1 MFGPAANVAVDLRG
15 AGLRLATREM
25 GTVRCW
31 SVPAAATW
39 RDGAVV
45 LGQEAADLLR
55 EEPGAGWDRLTL
67 RIGDAVPVLL
77 GGTAHS
83 ATELV
88 ARILTG
94 ALPSTTDRVILV
106 TPPRWSPAVLQEFI
120 DALATA
126 GAPSVEVA
134 EHAAVLAALS
144 AGEPAG
150 GVLVINLGPE
160 ASTATLLDAPQGR
173 TIGQFPFQLTTD
185 DFVDHTT
192 EIARREAETA
202 AGRRLTD
209 SEARGLAA
217 GCEAAPVLLPRAQRL
232 DVQLPGL
239 SAVRISRAQLDRP
252 VARVANSAA
261 EGLLTALEAQGAA
274 LPRSVLVEGCGP
286 SSPIISALSV
296 TFGEAVSSA
305 PEAAVAVLK
314 PLAASG
320 AAVASGD
327 EPHDAWAFPVPP
339 PANRPPLAAPAQ
351 EPPIAPM
358 PLLVTASPLSAANAP
373 IATPAV
379 AVAADLG
386 AVLLSESPPPAAH
399 PPIEAPETQEPH
411 SAPEALPFSE
421 PQHPATHALFAAS
434 AVQPAS
440 TPEPIPYT
448 DSPPA
453 RPEADPG
460 SLRRRGAAAAV
471 AVLALAAVG
480 VGAGPAMTASLRANS
495 SAGNAT
501 VALAQPAESPSVS
514 RPAAQTATPM
524 ASPGPSASPTHTPSP
539 SPTVSTT
546 HAAATTEATTKV
558 TTKAPVRMTPPVQ
571 AATTTTTT
579 TAAAPATST
588 TAPAP
593 PATTATP

>member
-1 MFGPAANVAVDLRG
+1 M
-15 AGLRLATREM
+15 
-25 GTVRCW
+25 
-31 SVPAAATW
+31 
-39 RDGAVV
+39 
-45 LGQEAADLLR
+45 
-55 EEPGAGWDRLTL
+55 
-67 RIGDAVPVLL
+67 PVLL

-106 TPPRWSPAVLQEFI
+106 APPRWPPAVLQEFT

-185 DFVDHTT
+185 DLVDHTT

-217 GCEAAPVLLPRAQRL
+217 GCDAAPVLLPRAQRL

-286 SSPIISALSV
+286 SSPIISALSA

-351 EPPIAPM
+351 EPPIARM
-358 PLLVTASPLSAANAP
+358 PLRVTASPLSAANAP

-386 AVLLSESPPPAAH
+386 AVLVSESPPPAAR

-411 SAPEALPFSE
+411 SAPEALPVSE
-421 PQHPATHALFAAS
+421 PQHPATHALVAAS

-440 TPEPIPYT
+440 TPEPIPFT

-460 SLRRRGAAAAV
+460 SLRRRGAAAAA

-480 VGAGPAMTASLRANS
+480 VGAGPAMSASLRANS

-514 RPAAQTATPM
+514 RPAAQTATPT

-546 HAAATTEATTKV
+546 HAAATTKATTKV

-571 AATTTTTT
+571 APRQRPPPRRRPRRLPRRRLRHRPQRQRRRSPEGHGAAARFAQSRVECRLIALT
-579 TAAAPATST
+579 TARMDAVTIDWDMPTPHRTSACSGSPTSHSTYAAAVASRPC
-588 TAPAP
+588 
-593 PATTATP
+593 

>member
-1 MFGPAANVAVDLRG
+1 MLERPR
-15 AGLRLATREM
+15 RRHLAR
-25 GTVRCW
+25 W
-31 SVPAAATW
+31 SRRA
-39 RDGAVV
+39 
-45 LGQEAADLLR
+45 GQEAADLLR

-106 TPPRWSPAVLQEFI
+106 APPRWSPAVLQEFT

-185 DFVDHTT
+185 DLVDHTT
-192 EIARREAETA
+192 EIAQREAETA

-261 EGLLTALEAQGAA
+261 ESLLTALEAQGAA

-286 SSPIISALSV
+286 SSPIISALSAR
-296 TFGEAVSSA
+296 FGEAVSSA

-320 AAVASGD
+320 PAVASGD
-327 EPHDAWAFPVPP
+327 EPHDAWAFAVPP
-339 PANRPPLAAPAQ
+339 PANRPPLAAPAR
-351 EPPIAPM
+351 EPPIAPRHG
-358 PLLVTASPLSAANAP
+358 V
-373 IATPAV
+373 PALGRQRPHHHPRRSGGRRPGSGSLER
-379 AVAADLG
+379 VAASGSASTHRG
-386 AVLLSESPPPAAH
+386 AGDAGAAQR
-399 PPIEAPETQEPH
+399 TR
-411 SAPEALPFSE
+411 SAPL
-421 PQHPATHALFAAS
+421 Q
-434 AVQPAS
+434 
-440 TPEPIPYT
+440 
-448 DSPPA
+448 
-453 RPEADPG
+453 R
-460 SLRRRGAAAAV
+460 
-471 AVLALAAVG
+471 
-480 VGAGPAMTASLRANS
+480 
-495 SAGNAT
+495 
-501 VALAQPAESPSVS
+501 
-514 RPAAQTATPM
+514 
-524 ASPGPSASPTHTPSP
+524 
-539 SPTVSTT
+539 
-546 HAAATTEATTKV
+546 
-558 TTKAPVRMTPPVQ
+558 
-571 AATTTTTT
+571 
-579 TAAAPATST
+579 
-588 TAPAP
+588 APAP
-593 PATTATP
+593 GDPRPLCRVRRAASQHPRTDSVHGLPARAARG

>member
-1 MFGPAANVAVDLRG
+1 MLERPR
-15 AGLRLATREM
+15 RRHLAR
-25 GTVRCW
+25 W
-31 SVPAAATW
+31 SRRA
-39 RDGAVV
+39 
-45 LGQEAADLLR
+45 GQEAADLLR

-106 TPPRWSPAVLQEFI
+106 APPRWSPAVLQEFT

-173 TIGQFPFQLTTD
+173 TIGQFPFQLTAD
-185 DFVDHTT
+185 DLVDHTT

-239 SAVRISRAQLDRP
+239 SAVRISRAHLDRP

-261 EGLLTALEAQGAA
+261 ESLLTALEAQGAA

-286 SSPIISALSV
+286 SSPIISALSAR
-296 TFGEAVSSA
+296 FGEAVSSA

-320 AAVASGD
+320 PAVASGD
-327 EPHDAWAFPVPP
+327 EPHDAWAFAVPP
-339 PANRPPLAAPAQ
+339 PANRPPLAAPAR
-351 EPPIAPM
+351 EPPIAPRHGV
-358 PLLVTASPLSAANAP
+358 PALGRQRP
-373 IATPAV
+373 IATAAV

-386 AVLLSESPPPAAH
+386 AVLLSESPPPAAR

-421 PQHPATHALFAAS
+421 PQHPATHALFAVS

-460 SLRRRGAAAAV
+460 SLRRRGAAAAA

>member
-1 MFGPAANVAVDLRG
+1 MLERPGR
-15 AGLRLATREM
+15 RHLAR
-25 GTVRCW
+25 W
-31 SVPAAATW
+31 SRRA
-39 RDGAVV
+39 
-45 LGQEAADLLR
+45 GQEAADLLR

-106 TPPRWSPAVLQEFI
+106 TPPRWSPAVLQEFT

-185 DFVDHTT
+185 DLVDHTT

-286 SSPIISALSV
+286 SSPIISALSAR
-296 TFGEAVSSA
+296 FGEAVSSA

-320 AAVASGD
+320 PAVASGD
-327 EPHDAWAFPVPP
+327 EPHDAWAFAVPP
-339 PANRPPLAAPAQ
+339 PANRPPLAAPAR
-351 EPPIAPM
+351 EPPIAPRHGV
-358 PLLVTASPLSAANAP
+358 PALGRQRP
-373 IATPAV
+373 IATAAV

-386 AVLLSESPPPAAH
+386 AVLLSESPPPAAR

-421 PQHPATHALFAAS
+421 P
-434 AVQPAS
+434 
-440 TPEPIPYT
+440 
-448 DSPPA
+448 
-453 RPEADPG
+453 
-460 SLRRRGAAAAV
+460 
-471 AVLALAAVG
+471 
-480 VGAGPAMTASLRANS
+480 
-495 SAGNAT
+495 
-501 VALAQPAESPSVS
+501 
-514 RPAAQTATPM
+514 
-524 ASPGPSASPTHTPSP
+524 
-539 SPTVSTT
+539 
-546 HAAATTEATTKV
+546 
-558 TTKAPVRMTPPVQ
+558 
-571 AATTTTTT
+571 
-579 TAAAPATST
+579 
-588 TAPAP
+588 
-593 PATTATP
+593 

>member
-83 ATELV
+83 ANELV

-106 TPPRWSPAVLQEFI
+106 APPRWSPAVLQEFT

-185 DFVDHTT
+185 DLVDHTT

-217 GCEAAPVLLPRAQRL
+217 SCEAAPVLLHRAQRL

-286 SSPIISALSV
+286 SSPIISALSAR
-296 TFGEAVSSA
+296 FGEAVSSA

-320 AAVASGD
+320 PAVASGD
-327 EPHDAWAFPVPP
+327 EPPDAWAFPVPP

-386 AVLLSESPPPAAH
+386 AVLLSESPPPAAR
-399 PPIEAPETQEPH
+399 PPIEAPEKQEPH

-440 TPEPIPYT
+440 TPEPIPFT

-480 VGAGPAMTASLRANS
+480 VGAGPAMIASLRANS

-514 RPAAQTATPM
+514 RPAAQTATPT

-546 HAAATTEATTKV
+546 HAAATTKATTKV